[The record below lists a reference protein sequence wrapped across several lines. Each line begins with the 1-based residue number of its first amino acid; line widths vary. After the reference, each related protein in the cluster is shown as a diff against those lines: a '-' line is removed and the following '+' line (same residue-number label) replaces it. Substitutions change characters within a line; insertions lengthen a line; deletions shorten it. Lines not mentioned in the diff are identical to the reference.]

1 MQAWA
6 SPLAFALLLSACA
19 SPLAAHLADPRA
31 HPSFPPERFLTGV
44 GRSAASA
51 QAAEAD
57 ARRVIAEQIRLEL
70 QSVFESEQRE
80 QSRDG
85 ETLSTTDTRA
95 ALRAETRFSRAE
107 LIRVEQSL
115 GARHEG
121 EFYAFAYASLDEL
134 QRTLSD
140 DYARAA
146 HPFQDT
152 VAAAAAAPDLPSYA
166 TAYRE
171 ARAGYDQ
178 LTRAAREL
186 RAVTRRPHPAYA
198 EDTARYRTLVQG
210 RQARLAETRIRTEIV
225 SEGELG
231 DAAVRLDG
239 LLTQALNDLGVTAE
253 SGACADGLA
262 LRLTARAQ
270 CGRAS
275 LGQRCT
281 LALKADLRPCG
292 ADRAWTQADLS
303 SPDFKGISPRSQ
315 AEAKAAMWSA
325 VTREALATQLRAGL
339 SAALP
344 LE

>member
-1 MQAWA
+1 MQASA
-6 SPLAFALLLSACA
+6 PPVALALLLSACA
-19 SPLAAHLADPRA
+19 SPLAAHLANPRA
-31 HPSFPPERFLTGV
+31 HPSYPPERFLTGV

-51 QAAEAD
+51 QEAEAD

-85 ETLSTTDTRA
+85 EIRSAADTRA
-95 ALRAETRFSRAE
+95 AVRAETHFSHAE

-121 EFYAFAYASLDEL
+121 EFYAFAYASIDEL
-134 QRTLSD
+134 QRTLSE

-146 HPFQDT
+146 QPFRDT
-152 VAAAAAAPDLPSYA
+152 VEAAATAPDLPSYA
-166 TAYRE
+166 TAYRK
-171 ARAGYDQ
+171 AREGYDQ

-198 EDTARYRTLVQG
+198 EDTARYRALVQG
-210 RQARLAETRIRTEIV
+210 REARLQRAQLSTQV
-225 SEGELG
+225 VPEGELG
-231 DAAVRLDG
+231 EGSERIDG
-239 LLTQALNDLGVTAE
+239 LLTQALNDLGVTAQ
-253 SGACADGLA
+253 SGACQGGLA

-325 VTREALATQLRAGL
+325 VTREALAAQLRAGL